1 MNIQIFDA
9 NKLTMSSLEIAELTG
24 KEHRNVMADIRK
36 MFEELGQ
43 AAADFSATAFYQVN
57 NATREREIFN
67 LPKRESLILVSGY
80 SAVLR
85 ARIID
90 RWQELE
96 SQQVAQKQQTLP
108 ALPIEAD
115 IRGIGVIAEVMRLPD
130 SGKLGMIRSYCQENA
145 PRIVPVLPAYAIDA
159 PIVAGTASSGS
170 SEETA
175 PITKIV
181 TGITSAAKANQ
192 ALHRA
197 GLLEQKT
204 RLSRTGEEKLYWC
217 VTELGLKYG
226 KNVTHPNSPLETQP
240 HWYVGKAD
248 EIVAIVR
255 GSNQV

>member
-96 SQQVAQKQQTLP
+96 SQQVKQPTPQ
-108 ALPIEAD
+108 
-115 IRGIGVIAEVMRLPD
+115 IA
-130 SGKLGMIRSYCQENA
+130 
-145 PRIVPVLPAYAIDA
+145 
-159 PIVAGTASSGS
+159 
-170 SEETA
+170 
-175 PITKIV
+175 
-181 TGITSAAKANQ
+181 
-192 ALHRA
+192 
-197 GLLEQKT
+197 
-204 RLSRTGEEKLYWC
+204 
-217 VTELGLKYG
+217 
-226 KNVTHPNSPLETQP
+226 SPLE
-240 HWYVGKAD
+240 D
-248 EIVAIVR
+248 DLR
-255 GSNQV
+255 GIAFIG

>member
-1 MNIQIFDA
+1 MNIQIFDT

-24 KEHRNVMADIRK
+24 KRHDHVMADIRK
-36 MFEELGQ
+36 MLGDLELQ
-43 AAADFSATAFYQVN
+43 YPDFSGHYKDGRGRTQDC
-57 NATREREIFN
+57 FN

-96 SQQVAQKQQTLP
+96 NQQVNKATPQIASALEDDLRGIAFIADNLRISDSGRLGMFTKYCQANAHRLLP
-108 ALPIEAD
+108 ALP
-115 IRGIGVIAEVMRLPD
+115 
-130 SGKLGMIRSYCQENA
+130 
-145 PRIVPVLPAYAIDA
+145 AYTIDA

-170 SEETA
+170 SEKTE

-181 TGITSAAKANQ
+181 AGITSAAKANQ
-192 ALHRA
+192 ALHHA

-204 RLSRTGEEKLYWC
+204 RLSRSRGEKRYWC
-217 VTELGLKYG
+217 VTELGLEYG

-240 HWYVGKAD
+240 HWYVSKAD

>member
-80 SAVLR
+80 SAILR
-85 ARIID
+85 ARIVD

-96 SQQVAQKQQTLP
+96 SQQVAQKQQAMP
-108 ALPIEAD
+108 VLPIEAD

-170 SEETA
+170 SEDTA

-192 ALHRA
+192 VLHRA

-204 RLSRTGEEKLYWC
+204 RLSRTGEEKHYWC

-240 HWYVGKAD
+240 HWYACKSD
-248 EIVAIVR
+248 EIVKIVTDNL
-255 GSNQV
+255 G

>member
-96 SQQVAQKQQTLP
+96 NQQVNKATPQIASALEDDLRGIAFIADNLRISDSGRLGMFTKYCQANAQRLLP
-108 ALPIEAD
+108 ALP
-115 IRGIGVIAEVMRLPD
+115 
-130 SGKLGMIRSYCQENA
+130 
-145 PRIVPVLPAYAIDA
+145 AYTIDA

-170 SEETA
+170 SEKTE

-181 TGITSAAKANQ
+181 AGITSAAKANQ
-192 ALHRA
+192 ALHHA

-204 RLSRTGEEKLYWC
+204 RLSRSRGEKRYWC
-217 VTELGLKYG
+217 VTELGLEYG

-240 HWYVGKAD
+240 HWYVSKAD
-248 EIVAIVR
+248 EIVAIVQR
-255 GSNQV
+255 NFVS